1 MNPHDETSAE
11 EIQASIDA
19 LCLPSPTQWTVNLTR
34 KHLKQGTYRVV
45 NGKRIRE
52 LTAMLRAKNEA
63 AKRNKPD
70 FSH

>member
-1 MNPHDETSAE
+1 MNPLDPITSDDIKA
-11 EIQASIDA
+11 ALDA
-19 LCLPSPTQWTVNLTR
+19 LSLPSPTQWTVNLTR

-45 NGKRIRE
+45 TGKRIRE

-70 FSH
+70 SSH